1 VKIIPLNQT
10 EQLPDLVRFH
20 FALHFLE
27 VEELGNAWVREDVEE
42 IAKPHIVRGH
52 KYSLEKSSR
61 SHSAK
66 DPERGLG
73 GVIRRYCLPAGNVK
87 AKSRVSPRHKRTR
100 VAPP

>member
-1 VKIIPLNQT
+1 M

-27 VEELGNAWVREDVEE
+27 VEELGNVWVREDVEE

-52 KYSLEKSSR
+52 NYSLEKPSR

-66 DPERGLG
+66 DPERDLG
-73 GVIRRYCLPAGNVK
+73 
-87 AKSRVSPRHKRTR
+87 
-100 VAPP
+100 